1 MLFAWGRVDM
11 DIENELVNNV
21 PIKAHPFTEKSVAFI
36 NTHAL

>member
-1 MLFAWGRVDM
+1 M

-21 PIKAHPFTEKSVAFI
+21 PIKAPFTESSVAFI